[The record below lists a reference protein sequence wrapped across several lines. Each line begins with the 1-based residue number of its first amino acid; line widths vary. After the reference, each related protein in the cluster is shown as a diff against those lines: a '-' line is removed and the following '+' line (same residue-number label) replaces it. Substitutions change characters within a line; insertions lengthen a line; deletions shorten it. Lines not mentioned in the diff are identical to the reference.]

1 MTPKPVVRPPAP
13 IAVIGLGNMGIPM
26 GACLIRAGFQVTGF
40 DLSDAARE
48 RFRAAGGYVAANA
61 AEAVKTADVV
71 ITLLPD
77 GKIVRAAL
85 EPLKKDIKPGAVII
99 EMSSSEPIATRELG
113 NTFIAAGF
121 EFIDA
126 PVSGGVKRATDGTLA
141 IMVGGDA
148 GTIDRANDVLT
159 FMGRS
164 IFRTG
169 KLGSGHAMKALNN
182 YVSAAGLIAAVEATS
197 IGEKFGLDPNLMADI
212 LNASTGRNNTTE
224 VKLKQFIISKTFNA
238 GFPLKLMAKDV
249 RTADSL
255 GHALGVPTPL
265 ADRCADLWDDAA
277 KSLDDNA
284 DHTAI
289 GQHIE
294 KIKTE
299 I

>member
-1 MTPKPVVRPPAP
+1 MTAKPAIHPPAP
-13 IAVIGLGNMGIPM
+13 IAVIGLGNMGVPM
-26 GACLIRAGFQVTGF
+26 GASLVRAGYQVTGY
-40 DLSDAARE
+40 DLSEAARE
-48 RFRAAGGYVAANA
+48 AFRAAGGRVAASA
-61 AEAVKTADVV
+61 AETVKIADVV

-85 EPLKKDIKPGAVII
+85 EPLKQHIKPGAVIM
-99 EMSSSEPIATRELG
+99 EMSSSEPIGTQELG
-113 NTFIAAGF
+113 NGFIAAGY

-126 PVSGGVKRATDGTLA
+126 PVSGGVKRAIDGTLA

-148 GTIDRANDVLT
+148 ATIDRVTGVLSA
-159 FMGRS
+159 MGRS

-182 YVSAAGLIAAVEATS
+182 YVSAAGLIAAVEATQ

-224 VKLKQFIISKTFNA
+224 VKLKQFIISKTFSA

-265 ADRCADLWDDAA
+265 ADRCADVWDDAA
-277 KSLDDNA
+277 KSLGDKA

-289 GQHIE
+289 GLHIE
-294 KIKTE
+294 KMKIND
-299 I
+299 